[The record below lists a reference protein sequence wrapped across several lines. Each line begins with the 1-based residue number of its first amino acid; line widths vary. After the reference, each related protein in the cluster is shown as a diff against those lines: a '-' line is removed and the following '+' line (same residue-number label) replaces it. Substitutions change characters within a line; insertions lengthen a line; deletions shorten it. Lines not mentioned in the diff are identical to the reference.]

1 MHDALV
7 PVAMFAMILG
17 IVATYTYFAF
27 SVRRLQNR
35 ERMLAL
41 EKGLSGSFDSF
52 TDAAR
57 LVAKSRRT
65 AIVLISAGV
74 GIVLCFAAI
83 AGIEREVDALNGSAV
98 GIIPLLIG
106 IGLFIDYRLQMKELG
121 QLSETRV

>member
-1 MHDALV
+1 MHDAMI
-7 PVAMFAMILG
+7 PIAMFAMILG
-17 IVATYTYFAF
+17 IVAIYTYFAF

-41 EKGLSGSFDSF
+41 EKGFSGSFDSF

-57 LVAKSRRT
+57 LVAKARRT
-65 AIVLISAGV
+65 AIVLIATGV

-83 AGIEREVDALNGSAV
+83 GGIEHEVEALNGSAI

-106 IGLFIDYRLQMKELG
+106 IGLFVDYRLQLKELN
-121 QLSETRV
+121 QFSETRV

>member
-1 MHDALV
+1 MHENWVPIAL
-7 PVAMFAMILG
+7 FAMILG
-17 IVATYTYFAF
+17 IVGISTAFAYN
-27 SVRRLQNR
+27 VRRLQNR

-41 EKGLSGSFDSF
+41 EKGLPGTFDSF

-57 LVAKSRRT
+57 LVAKARRT
-65 AIVLISAGV
+65 AIVLIATGV

-83 AGIEREVDALNGSAV
+83 GAIEHEVDALNGSAI

-106 IGLFIDYRLQMKELG
+106 IGLFVDYRLQVKELR